1 MMKMERLKCEL
12 KELLTKR
19 IQTEKQRE
27 KIACMG
33 PFYQPILPKRLKNG
47 ELKNSDIKGGGLIC
61 LRRNKSL

>member
-27 KIACMG
+27 KIACIG
-33 PFYQPILPKRLKNG
+33 PFYQPTLPKRLNNG
-47 ELKNSDIKGGGLIC
+47 ESKDSDIKRGD
-61 LRRNKSL
+61 